1 MKHQPFDM
9 WLFEEE
15 ALSPDQDRALAEHLE
30 SCEHCRALAAAG
42 RAVEG
47 QLLTTSQIEPAP
59 GFTQRWR
66 ACLADD
72 RHRVG
77 QRQLGAVLLSTIVGL
92 VTLTLLFGAQLLPL
106 LQPVIPAITQ
116 WFSKIVAVVAH
127 LNLVREIFSVL
138 LEIMVEGIP
147 IVYRVVLPIS
157 LAGLSAVW
165 IVSLY
170 RLSFQNLRREL

>member
-1 MKHQPFDM
+1 MKHLPYDT
-9 WLFEEE
+9 WLFEGE

-30 SCEHCRALAAAG
+30 SCEHCRTLAAAWS
-42 RAVEG
+42 AVEG
-47 QLLTTSQIEPAP
+47 QLLSTSQIEPAP

-66 ACLADD
+66 ASLADD
-72 RHRVG
+72 RHQVG
-77 QRQLGAVLLSTIVGL
+77 QRQLGTVLLSTTVGL
-92 VTLTLLFGAQLLPL
+92 VTLALLFGAQLLPL
-106 LQPVIPAITQ
+106 LQPVIPTITQ

-147 IVYRVVLPIS
+147 IVYRVILPIS
-157 LAGLSAVW
+157 LAGLSALW

>member
-15 ALSPDQDRALAEHLE
+15 ALSADKDRALTEHME
-30 SCEHCRALAAAG
+30 SCEQCRALATAW

-47 QLLTTSQIEPAP
+47 QILSTSQIEPAP
-59 GFTQRWR
+59 GFVQRWR
-66 ACLADD
+66 ANLADY

-77 QRQLGAVLLSTIVGL
+77 QRQLGTVLLSTTVGL

-116 WFSKIVAVVAH
+116 WFSKLVGVIAH
-127 LNLVREIFSVL
+127 LNLVREIFGVL
-138 LEIMVEGIP
+138 FEIMVEGIP

-157 LAGLSAVW
+157 LAGLSIVW

>member
-1 MKHQPFDM
+1 MNHQPFDK

-15 ALSPDQDRALAEHLE
+15 TLLPDQSRALAEHLE
-30 SCEHCRALAAAG
+30 SCEHCRALAAAWK
-42 RAVEG
+42 AAED
-47 QLLTTSQIEPAP
+47 QLRSTSQVEPAP

-66 ACLADD
+66 VCLADN
-72 RHRVG
+72 RHRMG
-77 QRQLGAVLLSTIVGL
+77 QRQLCTVLFSTTVGL
-92 VTLTLLFGAQLLPL
+92 VTLTLLLGMQLLPL
-106 LQPVIPAITQ
+106 LQPVIPTITQ

-147 IVYRVVLPIS
+147 IVFRLVLPIS
-157 LAGLSAVW
+157 LAGLTAGW

-170 RLSFQNLRREL
+170 RLSFQNSRREL